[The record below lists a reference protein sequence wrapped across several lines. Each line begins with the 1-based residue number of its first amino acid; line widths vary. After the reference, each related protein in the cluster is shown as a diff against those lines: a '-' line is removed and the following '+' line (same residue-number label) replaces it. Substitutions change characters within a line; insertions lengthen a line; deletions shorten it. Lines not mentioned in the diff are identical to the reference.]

1 MSEELARLFD
11 ALERAYP
18 EEARGGVRSALVIAA
33 PETALMVSRLLDLF
47 GEAEVTVVGGDADKI
62 AGLRERLSALP
73 EAGRVRIVQASAAD
87 LAGHA
92 PGPYDLILIR
102 RPVESLGRMA
112 QRAAFTACTQALAP
126 DGLLV
131 FTNDNLADAAYVDE
145 LMQSLNMTM
154 RPGSPYT
161 AVPVALSGRDRYIML
176 YASR

>member
-1 MSEELARLFD
+1 MSEELVRLFD
-11 ALERAYP
+11 ALERAYSG
-18 EEARGGVRSALVIAA
+18 EARGGVRSALVVAA
-33 PETALMVSRLLDLF
+33 PETALMVSRLLELF
-47 GEAEVTVVGGDADKI
+47 GEAVVTVVGEDESKI
-62 AGLRERLSALP
+62 AGLQEQLSAP
-73 EAGRVRIVQASAAD
+73 VETGRVRIVQASPAD

-102 RPVESLGRMA
+102 RPAESLGRMA
-112 QRAAFTACTQALAP
+112 QRAVFAACTQALAP

-154 RPGSPYT
+154 LPGSPYT

>member
-1 MSEELARLFD
+1 MSEELVRLFD

-47 GEAEVTVVGGDADKI
+47 GEAEVTVVGGDVDKI